1 LLENDAVELLDARR
15 RFKAPAFSALAS
27 NGNTVTLEDYRGKY
41 LVLYFYPKSFT
52 PGCTHETILFRDH
65 YGDLQA
71 LGAEVLGVSRD
82 TQVVQ
87 CSFADRYEV
96 RFPILSDAE
105 GDICRAYAVD
115 RRLWPVAK
123 RVTFL
128 IDPEGMVVA
137 RFTHELRIG
146 AHLND
151 VVEALRTLQPAA
163 TGGPRA
169 AQAQPEPG
177 KSLTAKLLGR
187 SLSTK
192 PSGKR

>member
-1 LLENDAVELLDARR
+1 VELLDARR
-15 RFKAPAFSALAS
+15 RFPAPAFSAVAS
-27 NGNTVTLEDYRGKY
+27 NGKTISLADYRGRY

-65 YGDLQA
+65 YGELQA

-87 CSFADRYEV
+87 CAFTDRYEV
-96 RFPILSDAE
+96 RFPILSDE
-105 GDICRAYAVD
+105 SGDICRAYAVD

-128 IDPEGMVVA
+128 IDPEGVVVA

-146 AHLND
+146 AHLSD
-151 VVEALRTLQPAA
+151 VVGALRKLNPGTPAPRLHDTPASPGKTLAA
-163 TGGPRA
+163 KLAGRA
-169 AQAQPEPG
+169 AAA
-177 KSLTAKLLGR
+177 KS
-187 SLSTK
+187 
-192 PSGKR
+192 PKR